1 MTMPEDFTNGVK
13 EMIEGGAAPSS
24 DPYDSLVPLGQR
36 KVSEIKLNAGGGGK
50 SEAELYAELGYSR
63 PIAQV
68 SNLTRK
74 LYGFMRDGNVES
86 HLERSAVK
94 AAMSLHDFIFD
105 APCVNRGGRF
115 EEDEG
120 RAREWLRLIEQN
132 PETYKDDN
140 EDSPYKDEFAHLDAL
155 LKKWGRADAWM
166 LQARIVEEQQ
176 GLDASK
182 KLYPEYTVRKGERE
196 EVLMEAAELPRPSTC
211 FSGAGSGNTRSCG
224 SGPTTWRWATRP
236 TTSPR

>member
-1 MTMPEDFTNGVK
+1 
-13 EMIEGGAAPSS
+13 
-24 DPYDSLVPLGQR
+24 
-36 KVSEIKLNAGGGGK
+36 
-50 SEAELYAELGYSR
+50 
-63 PIAQV
+63 
-68 SNLTRK
+68 
-74 LYGFMRDGNVES
+74 MRDGNVES

-94 AAMSLHDFIFD
+94 AAMSPHDFIFD

-115 EEDEG
+115 EEEEG

-155 LKKWGRADAWM
+155 LKKWGEADAWM

>member
-105 APCVNRGGRF
+105 APCVNRGAGSRRTR
-115 EEDEG
+115 G
-120 RAREWLRLIEQN
+120 G
-132 PETYKDDN
+132 P
-140 EDSPYKDEFAHLDAL
+140 
-155 LKKWGRADAWM
+155 
-166 LQARIVEEQQ
+166 
-176 GLDASK
+176 ASGSGSSNR
-182 KLYPEYTVRKGERE
+182 T
-196 EVLMEAAELPRPSTC
+196 PRP
-211 FSGAGSGNTRSCG
+211 TRTTTKTA
-224 SGPTTWRWATRP
+224 PTKTSSPTWTP
-236 TTSPR
+236 S